1 MTGGDVVN
9 AAVAWIGTPYKH
21 QHSTRGAGCD
31 CLGLVRGVWRDL
43 IGPEPEKA
51 PNYSPSWGEGGRED
65 ILVNVAM
72 RHMTRVDTDRMQSG
86 DVLIFRVMPDAP
98 AKHCGIFVGPGEMI
112 HAYQGANSVQRHALV
127 PYWQR
132 RIVGVFRFP
141 GVS

>member
-1 MTGGDVVN
+1 MTGDDVVK
-9 AAVAWIGTPYKH
+9 AATAWIGTPYKH

-51 PNYSPSWGEGGRED
+51 PPYSPSWGEGSRED
-65 ILVNVAM
+65 VLTKAAM
-72 RHMTRVDTDRMQSG
+72 RHLIRVPADKMRHG
-86 DVLIFRVMPDAP
+86 DVMIFRIMENAP
-98 AKHCGIFVGPGEMI
+98 AKHCGIYVEPGQMI
-112 HAYQGANSVQRHALV
+112 HAYQGANSVQKHALV

-141 GVS
+141 GVL